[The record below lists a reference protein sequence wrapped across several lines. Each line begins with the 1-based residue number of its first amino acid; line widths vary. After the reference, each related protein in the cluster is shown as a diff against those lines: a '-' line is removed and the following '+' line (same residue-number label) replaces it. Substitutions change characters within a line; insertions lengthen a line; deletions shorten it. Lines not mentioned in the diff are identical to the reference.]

1 MPDDNPS
8 ISSVIATSE
17 GQHRRVL
24 VSWKSKREQD
34 TIDLAGWIAT
44 GGETLSALSD
54 PAMFATAHVAEHGRA
69 VAWGWSEDEHDD
81 LMIDAVHLDLL
92 ASEQKPFDR
101 GHLMQW
107 QTECGLSN
115 QEAADFLNVS
125 LSTYNAYKAG
135 SSVPSAIGMVCRAT
149 RRDPILLQAHW
160 VPRKAGRPRKAVF

>member
-1 MPDDNPS
+1 MREDTPR
-8 ISSVIATSE
+8 ISSVSAKAD
-17 GQHRRVL
+17 GQHRQVF
-24 VSWKSKREQD
+24 VSWNSGRDQD
-34 TIDLAGWIAT
+34 VIELAGWIAT
-44 GGETLSALSD
+44 GGETLAPLAD

-69 VAWGWSEDEHDD
+69 IAWGWSEDEHDD
-81 LMIDAVHLDLL
+81 LMVDAVHLDLL

-101 GHLMQW
+101 GHLIQW

-115 QEAADFLNVS
+115 QEAADFLSIS

-160 VPRKAGRPRKAVF
+160 VPRKAGRPRKAAF